1 MERWHYQVIGEIHS
15 FKRLKINL
23 IFKLG
28 GMVDAGENVSATLK
42 REFIEEALNGKV
54 DDELIDGFFKNTHE
68 EIYRGYVDD
77 PRNTGDNNN

>member
-1 MERWHYQVIGEIHS
+1 MERWHYQVIGAIHT
-15 FKRLKINL
+15 FNRMKFNFT
-23 IFKLG
+23 FKLG

-54 DDELIDGFFKNTHE
+54 DDELIDEFFKSTHE

-77 PRNTGDNNN
+77 PRNTGD